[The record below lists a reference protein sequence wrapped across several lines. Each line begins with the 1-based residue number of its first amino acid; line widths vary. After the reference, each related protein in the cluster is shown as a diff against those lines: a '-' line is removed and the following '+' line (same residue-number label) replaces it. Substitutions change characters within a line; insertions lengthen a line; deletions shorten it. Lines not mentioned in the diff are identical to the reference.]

1 MLSSM
6 AEIGQKRSFNFSG
19 DVVVKFL
26 VAVFMMIG
34 CSASVAGSLSDRC
47 DTFSSTDEVSSP
59 LTIEEI
65 EKQAMTELLA
75 WREEGLPVP
84 NALFGYNNARWLELK
99 SMFQPGDQIVKYSS
113 DKLSWNSLRGQ
124 RGYALL
130 RSGCIINKLVSAQS

>member
-1 MLSSM
+1 
-6 AEIGQKRSFNFSG
+6 
-19 DVVVKFL
+19 
-26 VAVFMMIG
+26 
-34 CSASVAGSLSDRC
+34 
-47 DTFSSTDEVSSP
+47 
-59 LTIEEI
+59 
-65 EKQAMTELLA
+65 MTELLA